1 MKITL
6 KVLITTLNYDLHE
19 KNKKYETNVCVDY
32 VNLILIILSIE
43 SWIICSQLNMKAEKI
58 HYEWSGI
65 LIFIF
70 DIIDL
75 SLIKPYFM
83 YILGLIKM
91 KN

>member
-43 SWIICSQLNMKAEKI
+43 S
-58 HYEWSGI
+58 
-65 LIFIF
+65 
-70 DIIDL
+70 
-75 SLIKPYFM
+75 
-83 YILGLIKM
+83 
-91 KN
+91 